1 MTTLEKMAA
10 RLDDARRK
18 LDVLAKYAAAVA
30 PYQGKELRR
39 LDDSIVEKLRAIQS
53 GAEEEFGP
61 ASVCGGLP
69 RAVKTIPTQRGG
81 YQIIDGGAIGKAAA
95 DLERTAAALAAAAA
109 AADTPDGAAYLA
121 AKATLR
127 LVGRGLSES
136 FGPLATATLDQFA

>member
-1 MTTLEKMAA
+1 MTTTEKMAA

-18 LDVLAKYAAAVA
+18 LGVLAEYAAAVA
-30 PYQGKELRR
+30 PYQGKQIRR
-39 LDDSIVEKLRAIQS
+39 LEDSIVEQLRAMQAN
-53 GAEEEFGP
+53 AEEEYGRTIAAVGF
-61 ASVCGGLP
+61 P

-95 DLERTAAALAAAAA
+95 DLERTAAALAAATAA
-109 AADTPDGAAYLA
+109 AETPDGAAYLP

-127 LVGRGLSES
+127 LAGRGLSES